1 MESWSISEFDSHL
14 FQRLAA
20 KPKGSFF
27 ILEETIMDTACIQ
40 VNTYLFEQGKKKL
53 EMYIA
58 TGKTLNCENWDD
70 LCAYRQGDSVVFYN
84 GCDLV
89 FEFGLCNYDEN
100 LTNATMWLF
109 AGAPDPLRIY
119 K

>member
-20 KPKGSFF
+20 KPKGSIF
-27 ILEETIMDTACIQ
+27 ILEETTMDTACIQ
-40 VNTYLFEQGKKKL
+40 MSSYLFEQGKKKL
-53 EMYIA
+53 EMYIS
-58 TGKTLNCENWDD
+58 TDKKLNCENWDD
-70 LCAYRQGDSVVFYN
+70 LHAYRQGDSVVFYN

-89 FEFGLCNYDEN
+89 FEFGSCNYEQN
-100 LTNATMWLF
+100 LTSATMWLIS
-109 AGAPDPLRIY
+109 GAPDPLRIY